1 VSENENRDEQKLDAE
16 PESRHVEEL
25 YELVL
30 GGPPRGLTSEEAF
43 AQLRDALAEIRGF
56 VRRLAQ
62 GVLGGEFS
70 VPGPVAGS
78 LKSLSSSLRHMTW
91 QAKEISEGDLSQ
103 RIDFLGDFSI
113 AFNEMA
119 ERLDATLTELRTR
132 ERELSEANVSLQ
144 IAHGQLLEQATH
156 DPLTGLL
163 NRRSLSERWVAE
175 AARADRTGEPV
186 AVMLV
191 DLDEFKSINDSCG
204 HEGGDIA
211 LVAFA
216 QTLISQLRASDIA
229 CRMGGDEFI
238 AILPGTTREGG
249 LEVANRVRDAF
260 GSAELGP
267 MLVNCEHTASIGMA
281 EYPAH
286 GENLEA
292 VLRAADEALYE
303 VKAAGRNRVVCA
315 I

>member
-1 VSENENRDEQKLDAE
+1 VSENKDEQRLDAE
-16 PESRHVEEL
+16 KYSTHLDEL

-30 GGPPRGLTSEEAF
+30 GAPPSGLSPEEAF

-119 ERLDATLTELRTR
+119 ERLDVTLTELRTR

-175 AARADRTGEPV
+175 AARADRTGEPI

-211 LVAFA
+211 LVSFA
-216 QTLISQLRASDIA
+216 QTLSSQLRATDIA

-260 GSAELGP
+260 GSADLGP

-315 I
+315 M

>member
-1 VSENENRDEQKLDAE
+1 MSENESQDQQKLEADE
-16 PESRHVEEL
+16 KSGHVEEL

-30 GGPPRGLTSEEAF
+30 GGPPRGLSTEEAF
-43 AQLRDALAEIRGF
+43 VQLRDALAEIRGF

-62 GVLGGEFS
+62 GVLGGEFN

-119 ERLDATLTELRTR
+119 ERLDVTLTELRTR

-175 AARADRTGEPV
+175 AARADRNGEPI

-211 LVAFA
+211 LVSFA
-216 QTLISQLRASDIA
+216 HTLSSQLRATDIA

-238 AILPGTTREGG
+238 AILPGTTRQGG

-260 GSAELGP
+260 ASADLGP

-281 EYPAH
+281 EYPVH

-303 VKAAGRNRVVCA
+303 VKAAGRNHVVCA
-315 I
+315 L

>member
-1 VSENENRDEQKLDAE
+1 VSENKDEQRLDAE
-16 PESRHVEEL
+16 KEGTRLNEL

-30 GGPPRGLTSEEAF
+30 GAPPNGLSTEEAF
-43 AQLRDALAEIRGF
+43 VQLRDALTEIRGF

-103 RIDFLGDFSI
+103 RIDFLGDFSV

-119 ERLDATLTELRTR
+119 ERLDITLTELRTR

-175 AARADRTGEPV
+175 AARADRTGEPI

-211 LVAFA
+211 LVGFA
-216 QTLISQLRASDIA
+216 RTLSSQLRATDIA

-238 AILPGTTREGG
+238 AILPRTSREGG

-260 GSAELGP
+260 GSADLGP

-281 EYPAH
+281 EYPIH

-315 I
+315 L

>member
-1 VSENENRDEQKLDAE
+1 MSENKDEQRLDAE
-16 PESRHVEEL
+16 KEGTRLNEL

-30 GGPPRGLTSEEAF
+30 GAPPNGLSTEEAF
-43 AQLRDALAEIRGF
+43 VQLRDALTEIRGF

-103 RIDFLGDFSI
+103 RIDFLGDFSV

-119 ERLDATLTELRTR
+119 ERLDITLTELRTR

-175 AARADRTGEPV
+175 AARADRTGEPI

-211 LVAFA
+211 LVGFA
-216 QTLISQLRASDIA
+216 RTLSSQLRATDIA

-238 AILPGTTREGG
+238 AILPRTSREGG

-260 GSAELGP
+260 GSADLGP

-281 EYPAH
+281 EYPIH

-315 I
+315 L

>member
-1 VSENENRDEQKLDAE
+1 VSDNKDEQRLDAE
-16 PESRHVEEL
+16 EKSCRVGEL
-25 YELVL
+25 YDLVL
-30 GGPPRGLTSEEAF
+30 GAPPRGLSNEEAF
-43 AQLRDALAEIRGF
+43 VQLRDALAEIRGF

-62 GVLGGEFS
+62 GVLGGEFN
-70 VPGPVAGS
+70 VPGPIAGS

-119 ERLDATLTELRTR
+119 ERLDVTLTELRTR

-175 AARADRTGEPV
+175 AARANRTGEPV

-216 QTLISQLRASDIA
+216 QTLSSQLRATDIA

-238 AILPGTTREGG
+238 AILPGTPREGG

-260 GSAELGP
+260 GSADLGP